1 MLLVPDQ
8 LQSSKSVNTEEE
20 EEVLV
25 VTGSM
30 SETTHP
36 TEPQATCDTIC
47 SGYKSKCQDDIDQG
61 HEYEANDDGG
71 EESDVG
77 NNDDDDD
84 DDDDDDFADFYVPSK
99 PRNME
104 SVVSKQLSLPV
115 ILRLIDPEVDV
126 VHLIRLLMCQVILCH
141 SNSKARAA
149 VEKKQYFDFA
159 TRGMHASINHV
170 IYK

>member
-8 LQSSKSVNTEEE
+8 LQSSKSVNTEE

-36 TEPQATCDTIC
+36 TEPQATCDTTC

-61 HEYEANDDGG
+61 HEYEANDDDEANDYGG

-77 NNDDDDD
+77 NDDDDD
-84 DDDDDDFADFYVPSK
+84 EFADFYVPSK

-159 TRGMHASINHV
+159 TRG
-170 IYK
+170 IYACFN